1 MRKICC
7 FTAGLLLCAS
17 AAGAVFND
25 VPQSHWAY
33 SYVEKMTDAGIIQ
46 GRSKTVFAPEG
57 TLTRAEFLTLLVRE
71 QKLETAS
78 RQDGETWW
86 QPYYN
91 AALANGLLENGE
103 WAANESAM
111 SSPALRAEMARLM
124 ERVLEKQDRFASNR
138 SADFSDLE
146 SDTLTSTDRSA
157 IGHCAAAGFLKGYND
172 GSFRPFGSLT
182 RAEAATVLAR
192 LNAADALPEGAKVYD
207 VKNSL
212 VIAYRADYKGTDVY
226 GVNLLT
232 GETDHYYVPMDCQI
246 ADQNDYAE
254 YYHGRTIGSSDG
266 THFWGKVGLYT
277 LQNGRLTQ
285 ITDRVAAA
293 WAQDAQTGAYYV
305 LTTTP
310 GDRVMNYMTGIL
322 GGDEVICAA
331 ADGTQTTVLA
341 RPHEKGSWDYSFNYI
356 HLEQDGVHV
365 GVNSI
370 YMNQPDDIRYDCRI
384 ENGKL
389 RVVTAAHTTV
399 EDVQS
404 RLDLAGVGV
413 GA

>member
-7 FTAGLLLCAS
+7 FAAGLLLCAS
-17 AAGAVFND
+17 AAGAAFND
-25 VPQSHWAY
+25 VPQSHWAH
-33 SYVEKMTDAGIIQ
+33 SYVEKMTDEGIIQ
-46 GRSKTVFAPEG
+46 GRSKTVFAPED

-78 RQDGETWW
+78 RQDGEAWW
-86 QPYYN
+86 RPYYN
-91 AALANGLLENGE
+91 AALSGGLLENGE
-103 WAANESAM
+103 WAANESTM
-111 SSPALRAEMARLM
+111 SSPAPRAEMARLM
-124 ERVLEKQDRFASNR
+124 ERILEKQDRFAGNR

-146 SDTLTSTDRSA
+146 SDTLNSTDRSA
-157 IGHCAAAGFLKGYND
+157 IEQCAAAGFLKGYND

-192 LNAADALPEGAKVYD
+192 LNAADALPEDAQVYA
-207 VKNSL
+207 VKGQMM
-212 VIAYRADYKGTDVY
+212 IAYRADYKGTDVY
-226 GVNLLT
+226 GANLLT
-232 GETDHYYVPMDCQI
+232 GETDHYYVPMDFQL
-246 ADQNDYAE
+246 AETDYAE

-266 THFWGKVGLYT
+266 THFWGKAGLYV
-277 LQNGRLTQ
+277 LQNGHLAQ

-305 LTTTP
+305 LTTAP
-310 GDRVMNYMTGIL
+310 GDRVMNYMTGAL

-341 RPHEKGSWDYSFNYI
+341 RPQEKGSWDYSFNYI

-365 GVNSI
+365 GVNAT
-370 YMNQPDDIRYDCRI
+370 YTNQPDDIRYDCRI